1 MSVRK
6 YSLDVDRTL
15 GGSNSSDVISPSQKS
30 VKEYADS
37 LSMQGVQGVQGAQG
51 EQGVQGTTGVQGS
64 VGAQGTNG
72 TNGEQGVQGIQGIVG
87 LQGLQGIQGSTD
99 NSFRFLKTIVVTTQE
114 SRIINLATLYN
125 GVTYTESCIEINS
138 DVDASIT
145 VNALSLYKNT
155 FVVLNTTGNTTV
167 NFLFNMQSLSY
178 GTLNCSSDYVNSFY
192 EISVPVLPTGARVVE
207 ICKVGNVMNVFVSN
221 IHMDTI
227 LTPDDFIIV
236 QNALQDYDG
245 NYYDGLMVNGRL
257 WMASNL
263 RTKHYADGTSIPL
276 FSTGMTMD
284 PYYAYPSNNPNPTD
298 EFFKNYG
305 LYYNWNAVMKY
316 PAGHTNATSDGTTA
330 NPSNWQGVAPNGW
343 HIPSLAE
350 WSDFFAYIAN
360 KQEYNLSYDSDKSAF
375 GSHIAKAVCS
385 KTGWVSHTN
394 TDAVG
399 NNQALNNATGF
410 NIFPAGRWSPTVS
423 RSDNVGS
430 SAYFWSTAPHASTA
444 DNAWGVYT
452 YYDTANMGRYSSS
465 RFYGFSVRC
474 VQND

>member
-1 MSVRK
+1 MTK
-6 YSLDVDRTL
+6 WFNLDTDVNL
-15 GGSNSSDVISPSQKS
+15 GGENSSDIKSPSQKA
-30 VKEYADS
+30 VKTYVD
-37 LSMQGVQGVQGAQG
+37 G
-51 EQGVQGTTGVQGS
+51 EIDEKNYKYIKALTITSSGS
-64 VGAQGTNG
+64 RNV
-72 TNGEQGVQGIQGIVG
+72 
-87 LQGLQGIQGSTD
+87 D
-99 NSFRFLKTIVVTTQE
+99 
-114 SRIINLATLYN
+114 LATLYD

-138 DVDASIT
+138 DADASIT
-145 VNALSLYKNT
+145 VNALSLYRNT
-155 FVVLNTTGNTTV
+155 FVVLNTTGSTTV
-167 NFLFNMQSLSY
+167 NFLFNMQSLLY

-207 ICKVGNVMNVFVSN
+207 ICKVGTVINVSVSN

-316 PAGHTNATSDGTTA
+316 PAGHTNATSDGTTT

-350 WSDFFAYIAN
+350 WSEFFAYIAN

-410 NIFPAGRWSPTVS
+410 NIFPAGFWYPTGS
-423 RSDNVGS
+423 ASYDVGFS
-430 SAYFWSTAPHASTA
+430 TGFWSTAPHASTA
-444 DNAWGVYT
+444 DNAWIVNTFCNNAYMRQ
-452 YYDTANMGRYSSS
+452 DADS

-474 VQND
+474 VRND